1 MLPEVMVM
9 EDERAKLYLHAQAY
23 GVDLE
28 SAGVIQFTGTV
39 VFRAKEAS
47 RSIADLVPLARSEP
61 ARSELEKRVEIPYRM
76 EVVDEAL
83 RPDVEERLVYGDQRD
98 YITPLRLEVWERAE
112 DYFHHRPAKFSGF
125 ADGAKLDQLG
135 LYDTK
140 RQFIRIYTDGEVVL
154 PGSKGKKAVAE
165 AGGSKEG
172 SPGGSGGS
180 SLENSHGRPF
190 GEPHGGSSEDVPSS
204 TPEPRGI

>member
-1 MLPEVMVM
+1 M
-9 EDERAKLYLHAQAY
+9 EDERAELYLHAKAR

-28 SAGVIQFTGTV
+28 TTAVVHFTGTV
-39 VFRAKEAS
+39 VLKSRDVS
-47 RSIADLVPLARSEP
+47 RSIAEMVPLVRSEP
-61 ARSELEKRVEIPYRM
+61 ARGELEKRVEIPYRM

-98 YITPLRLEVWERAE
+98 YITPLRLDVWERAA

-154 PGSKGKKAVAE
+154 PGSKGKRAVAE
-165 AGGSKEG
+165 TGRPQEDFS
-172 SPGGSGGS
+172 GGSGGS
-180 SLENSHGRPF
+180 HREDSAGGPA
-190 GEPHGGSSEDVPSS
+190 GEPSGTSAP
-204 TPEPRGI
+204 